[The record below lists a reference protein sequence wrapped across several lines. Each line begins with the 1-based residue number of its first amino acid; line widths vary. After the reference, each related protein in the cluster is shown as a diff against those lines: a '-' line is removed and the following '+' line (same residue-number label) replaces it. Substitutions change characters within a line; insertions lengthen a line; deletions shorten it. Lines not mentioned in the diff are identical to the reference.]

1 MHAVTPVLGIFGLGT
16 QEIVL
21 IFLIVVLLFGA
32 SKLPGVARS
41 LGKSVNEFKSG
52 MREGSEPAKPEPTTP
67 PAPDPNSTK
76 N

>member
-1 MHAVTPVLGIFGLGT
+1 MSAATPVLGILGLGP
-16 QEIVL
+16 QELIL

-41 LGKSVNEFKSG
+41 LGKSVNEFKAG
-52 MREGSEPAKPEPTTP
+52 MREGSEPAKPD
-67 PAPDPNSTK
+67 AADPKSSK

>member
-16 QEIVL
+16 QELVL

-52 MREGSEPAKPEPTTP
+52 MREGSEPAKIEPPTP
-67 PAPDPNSTK
+67 PAADPNATK

>member
-16 QEIVL
+16 QELVL

-52 MREGSEPAKPEPTTP
+52 MREGSEPAKTD
-67 PAPDPNSTK
+67 APNPGATDANSTK

>member
-1 MHAVTPVLGIFGLGT
+1 MLNATPVLAILGLGT
-16 QEIVL
+16 QELIL

-52 MREGSEPAKPEPTTP
+52 MKEGSEPAKPEAT
-67 PAPDPNSTK
+67 DPGSSK

>member
-16 QEIVL
+16 QELVL

-52 MREGSEPAKPEPTTP
+52 MREGSEASKPEPTTP
-67 PAPDPNSTK
+67 PAADPNATK

>member
-1 MHAVTPVLGIFGLGT
+1 MHAVTPVLGILGLGT
-16 QEIVL
+16 QELVL

-41 LGKSVNEFKSG
+41 LGKSVNEFKAG
-52 MREGSEPAKPEPTTP
+52 MKEGSEPAKSD
-67 PAPDPNSTK
+67 ASDPNSAK

>member
-1 MHAVTPVLGIFGLGT
+1 MLNAAPVLGVFGLGT
-16 QEIVL
+16 QELIL

-41 LGKSVNEFKSG
+41 LGKSVNEFKAG
-52 MREGSEPAKPEPTTP
+52 MKDGSEPAKPE
-67 PAPDPNSTK
+67 ASDPGSSK